1 MEIFMIFGYARVS
14 TEDQNL
20 NLQIDALEKYGID
33 RIFKEKVTGANK
45 ERPELKEMEKLL
57 TRLTITAILIFVAS
71 LNKYLK
77 LQR

>member
-1 MEIFMIFGYARVS
+1 MIFGYARVS